1 MQAVLKAVAVHW
13 RCVLRQLVASQG
25 VAQDERSL
33 CATLSR
39 VLALKEVLA
48 HCCVLK
54 PYCSATVACR
64 TLSVGSAGIITEGRE
79 TRADLKRRRRGERDG
94 DMRNFRYQ
102 ATRHDRAMSKLLL
115 FLLLAG
121 CAAPSRAVYF
131 YTKDTYGHYRLRYV
145 AVPYTALGFY
155 PVTYSKAQG
164 TLDDFC
170 NLPVADIN
178 RILQTVTDRFA
189 KEIVCKQDSVHNA
202 LRRARAEQAKTQQA
216 INPNKLSRAER
227 RSDPHEFNA
236 GSPNPEGGTDVYI
249 DVSHGHPE

>member
-1 MQAVLKAVAVHW
+1 
-13 RCVLRQLVASQG
+13 
-25 VAQDERSL
+25 
-33 CATLSR
+33 
-39 VLALKEVLA
+39 
-48 HCCVLK
+48 
-54 PYCSATVACR
+54 
-64 TLSVGSAGIITEGRE
+64 
-79 TRADLKRRRRGERDG
+79 
-94 DMRNFRYQ
+94 
-102 ATRHDRAMSKLLL
+102 
-115 FLLLAG
+115 
-121 CAAPSRAVYF
+121 
-131 YTKDTYGHYRLRYV
+131 
-145 AVPYTALGFY
+145 
-155 PVTYSKAQG
+155 VTYSKAQG

-189 KEIVCKQDSVHNA
+189 KEIVCKQDSVHSA